1 MDFLSNLHTDVKLLL
16 VAGALALLA
25 ALLSATKRNEHRYMA
40 LFSIEMLGAAYR
52 FYAHE
57 REDEALA
64 RATERANA
72 RAQATAQPAA
82 RTAAART
89 AAVRTKSH

>member
-16 VAGALALLA
+16 VAGALSLLA
-25 ALLSATKRNEHRYMA
+25 ALMSGTKRNEYRYMVVFT
-40 LFSIEMLGAAYR
+40 LVMLGAGYR

-64 RATERANA
+64 QSQA
-72 RAQATAQPAA
+72 RASARAEAPAQPAP
-82 RTAAART
+82 
-89 AAVRTKSH
+89 KSRAKPRAQ

>member
-16 VAGALALLA
+16 VAGALALMA
-25 ALLSATKRNEHRYMA
+25 ALLSGTKRNEHRYMT
-40 LFSIEMLGAAYR
+40 LFTILMLGCGYR

-64 RATERANA
+64 QA
-72 RAQATAQPAA
+72 RASARAEAPAQPAP
-82 RTAAART
+82 
-89 AAVRTKSH
+89 KSRAKPRAQ

>member
-1 MDFLSNLHTDVKLLL
+1 MEFLSNLQTDVKLLL
-16 VAGALALLA
+16 VAGALALMA

-40 LFSIEMLGAAYR
+40 LFSIVMLGAAYR

-64 RATERANA
+64 RAQQRAEA
-72 RAQATAQPAA
+72 RAQAGAQP
-82 RTAAART
+82 TART
-89 AAVRTKSH
+89 AAVRTKAH

>member
-25 ALLSATKRNEHRYMA
+25 ALLSATKKNEHRYIA
-40 LFSIEMLGAAYR
+40 LFTIVMLGAGYR

-64 RATERANA
+64 RAQA
-72 RAQATAQPAA
+72 RASARAEAPVQPTAKTAGA
-82 RTAAART
+82 RIK
-89 AAVRTKSH
+89 VR

>member
-1 MDFLSNLHTDVKLLL
+1 MEFLSNLHTDVKLLL

-40 LFSIEMLGAAYR
+40 LFSIVMLGAAYR

-64 RATERANA
+64 RAQERASA
-72 RAQATAQPAA
+72 RVEAGAHAG
-82 RTAAART
+82 ART
-89 AAVRTKSH
+89 AAVRTKTH

>member
-1 MDFLSNLHTDVKLLL
+1 MEFLSNLHTDVKLLL

-25 ALLSATKRNEHRYMA
+25 ALLSATKRNEYRYMA
-40 LFSIEMLGAAYR
+40 LFTVVMLGAGYR

-64 RATERANA
+64 QA
-72 RAQATAQPAA
+72 RASARAEAPAQPAPKA
-82 RTAAART
+82 GAART
-89 AAVRTKSH
+89 KTR

>member
-1 MDFLSNLHTDVKLLL
+1 MEFLSNLHTDVKLLL

-40 LFSIEMLGAAYR
+40 LFTIVMLGAGYR

-57 REDEALA
+57 REDDALA
-64 RATERANA
+64 RAQA
-72 RAQATAQPAA
+72 RASAHAQ
-82 RTAAART
+82 AAAPQPSGKGPRSK
-89 AAVRTKSH
+89 VR

>member
-1 MDFLSNLHTDVKLLL
+1 MEFLSNLHTDVKLLL

-25 ALLSATKRNEHRYMA
+25 ALVSGTKRNEAKYMA
-40 LFSIEMLGAAYR
+40 LFSIVMLGAGYR

-64 RATERANA
+64 AAEA
-72 RAQATAQPAA
+72 RASVRAEAPAQPLARNVHA
-82 RTAAART
+82 RTKAN
-89 AAVRTKSH
+89 

>member
-1 MDFLSNLHTDVKLLL
+1 MEFLSNLHTDVKLLL

-25 ALLSATKRNEHRYMA
+25 ALLSGTKRNEYRYMA
-40 LFSIEMLGAAYR
+40 LFTVVMLGAGYR

-64 RATERANA
+64 QNQA
-72 RAQATAQPAA
+72 RASARAEAPAQPAA
-82 RTAAART
+82 KGGGT
-89 AAVRTKSH
+89 RTKTR

>member
-16 VAGALALLA
+16 VAGALALMA
-25 ALLSATKRNEHRYMA
+25 ALLSGTKRNEHRYMT
-40 LFSIEMLGAAYR
+40 LFTILMLGCGYR

-64 RATERANA
+64 QAQA
-72 RAQATAQPAA
+72 RASARAEAPPQPAA
-82 RTAAART
+82 KAGSSAR
-89 AAVRTKSH
+89 AKPRSQ